1 MVPSVLVV
9 LAHGFEEIEAIVPID
24 LLRRSGA
31 AVTVAGLGD
40 QVIRGAHNISVS
52 CDALFS
58 DVADR
63 PFNCIILPG
72 GSKGSENLAA
82 SAEVM
87 TKIVSVAQTGIV
99 AAICA
104 APAVVVGGTGL
115 LAGKTITGFPGTEEL
130 GGNLVFT
137 GRGVEV
143 DGNIITAQGVG
154 SAIDFALAI
163 IASLFDEKERTAIAE
178 QIHYPGRV

>member
-31 AVTVAGLGD
+31 KVVVAGLD
-40 QVIRGAHNISVS
+40 DYLIRGAHNINVQ
-52 CDALFS
+52 CDVLFS
-58 DVADR
+58 DVADHA
-63 PFNCIILPG
+63 FDCIILPG

-82 SAEVM
+82 SAQVM
-87 TKIVSVAQTGIV
+87 TKIVSVAQEGIV

-104 APAVVVGGTGL
+104 APAVVLGKTGL
-115 LAGKTITGFPGTEEL
+115 LEGKTVTGFPGTEALCE
-130 GGNLVFT
+130 NLVLSD
-137 GRGVEV
+137 RGVEV

-154 SAIDFALAI
+154 SATEFALAI
-163 IASLFDEKERTAIAE
+163 IESLFDADERTAIAE
-178 QIHYPGRV
+178 QIHYPGKR